1 MSKSDNNKRIAKNT
15 AFLYFRMLLVMLVT
29 LYTSRVVLAEL
40 GVVDFGL
47 YNVIAGVV
55 AMLGFLKS
63 AMSLSVQRFLSF
75 EMGRG
80 NNEKLNVVFNVSF
93 YAHVFLALIVFS
105 LAETV
110 GLWFVQTQLVIP
122 PERFN
127 AALVVYQCVVA
138 SSVFS
143 VLEVPYN
150 AVLLAAERFNVYA
163 YVSIVEVVLKLLVAY
178 FLTITV
184 FDKLEFYG
192 IIIMVVTLFVTSA
205 YVFYAIR
212 HFDYTRLSKV
222 WDKGILKKILD
233 FSVWS
238 LLGELSWVF
247 VLQGINILINIFS
260 GPIVNAARAIS
271 YQVNGAISSLTR
283 SFQQALNPQIIKQY
297 AAGNNEEMKTLL
309 FRGTRFSYYLM
320 LLFSCPLLLETDFIL
335 NLWLEEVP
343 AHTELFCQLVLIGG
357 LLDGLSNLLATI
369 AKAYGKIRNY
379 QILVSIVLMLN
390 FPLSY
395 LCLKIGCFPEI
406 TMIVY
411 LFISLAL
418 LVVRLYL
425 TRCMIGLSPYEYLQK
440 AILPILYV
448 TLMIGSILLL
458 IHSLQSPSLSRFFVS
473 CISSVIVILLTVLFL
488 GMTKDERNYVIIT
501 IKNKICK

>member
-1 MSKSDNNKRIAKNT
+1 MSTSDNNKRIAKNT
-15 AFLYFRMLLVMLVT
+15 AFLYFRMLLIMLVT

-75 EMGRG
+75 EMGRK
-80 NNEKLNVVFNVSF
+80 NIKKLNVVFNVSL
-93 YAHVFLALIVFS
+93 YAHVFLALIVFV

-110 GLWFVQTQLVIP
+110 GLWFVRTQLVIP
-122 PERFN
+122 LERVD
-127 AALVVYQCVVA
+127 AALFVYQCVVA
-138 SSVFS
+138 SSVLS

-150 AVLLAAERFNVYA
+150 AVLLAAERFNIYA
-163 YVSIVEVVLKLLVAY
+163 YVSIIEVVLKLAVA
-178 FLTITV
+178 FLLTVTV

-192 IIIMVVTLFVTSA
+192 FVIMAVTVFITSFYA
-205 YVFYAIR
+205 VYAIR
-212 HFDYTRLSKV
+212 NFNYTRLCKV
-222 WDKGILKKILD
+222 WDKGTLKNILG

-260 GPIVNAARAIS
+260 GPMVNAARAIS

-297 AAGNNEEMKTLL
+297 AAGNNEEMKSLL

-320 LLFSCPLLLETDFIL
+320 LFFTSPLLLETDFIL
-335 NLWLEEVP
+335 NLWLKDVP
-343 AHTELFCQLVLIGG
+343 EHTVLFCQLVLIGG

-379 QILVSIVLMLN
+379 QILVSVLLMLN
-390 FPLSY
+390 FPISY
-395 LCLKIGCFPEI
+395 ILLKMGYFPEI

-411 LFISLAL
+411 LFVSVCL
-418 LVVRLYL
+418 LLVRLYL
-425 TRCMIGLSPYEYLQK
+425 TQRMIGLSPTEYFRK
-440 AILPILYV
+440 ALVPILYV
-448 TLMIGSILLL
+448 TLSTSGILLVVQTIEFAPVL
-458 IHSLQSPSLSRFFVS
+458 RFFIS
-473 CISSVIVILLTVLFL
+473 CFSSVIVISFTTLFL
-488 GMTKDERNYVIIT
+488 GMTKGERNYVFTI
-501 IKNKICK
+501 IKNKLH